1 MQQNI
6 DPSSLSARI
15 EERKKTRRNKLYL
28 YAWVF
33 NPSWPL
39 AGKSIEEMKTNFG
52 QRRDKEFASH
62 VCAEHPRVAKN
73 PAGMDHL
80 CVVANQGVFDGKGL
94 AEFES
99 VEAFS
104 GRRSHGMA

>member
-1 MQQNI
+1 MPVCQYLDARPLFLGGCMQQNI

-15 EERKKTRRNKLYL
+15 EECKKTRRNKLYL

-73 PAGMDHL
+73 P
-80 CVVANQGVFDGKGL
+80 
-94 AEFES
+94 S
-99 VEAFS
+99 
-104 GRRSHGMA
+104 